1 MEFSAYQ
8 SSHTKVEDPSVV
20 STSQT
25 ICTTCFNLDLACV
38 PSERYSDAGA
48 SRAKH
53 GTRRILTKLEY
64 IRLST
69 SEGCPACAILNEGI
83 SVHRARVAHE
93 SQSPWVTATDPY
105 MLYIEFRPGH
115 GVDIGLFYET
125 EEGETAK
132 IIIEYYTR
140 LGLKSFNTVVSLPI
154 VAGGHH
160 LIYYLQATFQLG
172 LHLHMRETSLPS

>member
-8 SSHTKVEDPSVV
+8 SSHTKAEDPSVV

-69 SEGCPACAILNEGI
+69 SEGCPACAILNEGV
-83 SVHRARVAHE
+83 SMHCARVAHE
-93 SQSPWVTATDPY
+93 SQSPWVAATDPY

-132 IIIEYYTR
+132 IIIEFYTR
-140 LGLKSFNTVVSLPI
+140 LGLKSFNTLVSLPI

-172 LHLHMRETSLPS
+172 PHLDMRETSLPS